1 MKMLGKHAEQ
11 AKEYAKFYREQLLC
25 DVAPYWVNSEM
36 LDKEYG
42 GCITSMDREGKSY
55 NKIITHS
62 VKTNQL
68 FSDIFFCP
76 VS

>member
-55 NKIITHS
+55 N
-62 VKTNQL
+62 N
-68 FSDIFFCP
+68 D
-76 VS
+76 